1 MITLKFKTT
10 TLTVQQDNA
19 AKYRKIID
27 SGKIPKIKRPLDNKH
42 SATRR
47 DYPAFHSGMSTEDY
61 LSQYTTL
68 NQRLHL
74 APIDFVHANRA
85 APELDYTQPEAIE
98 EALA

>member
-1 MITLKFKTT
+1 MITMKFNTT
-10 TLTVQQDNA
+10 TLTVQEANA

-47 DYPAFHSGMSTEDY
+47 DYPVFHSGRGTKDY
-61 LSQYTTL
+61 LDQYAAL

-74 APIDFVHANRA
+74 APIDFVHADRA

>member
-1 MITLKFKTT
+1 MLTMKFKTT
-10 TLTVQQDNA
+10 TLTVIQANA

-47 DYPAFHSGMSTEDY
+47 DYPAFYSGMETAEY
-61 LSQYTTL
+61 LSRYASL
-68 NQRLHL
+68 NNRLFL
-74 APIDFVHANRA
+74 TPVDFVHADRV
-85 APELDYTQPEAIE
+85 APELDYTQPEALE

>member
-1 MITLKFKTT
+1 MITIKFNTT
-10 TLTVQQDNA
+10 TLTVQEDNA

-27 SGKIPKIKRPLDNKH
+27 SGKIPKIKRPSDNKH

-47 DYPAFHSGMSTEDY
+47 DYPVFHSGMSTKDY
-61 LSQYTTL
+61 LDQYAAL
-68 NQRLHL
+68 NQRLNL
-74 APIDFVHANRA
+74 ADLDFVHANRA